1 MTADATQKKR
11 RSSRKNTITVRWLIS
26 NLGVVFLVLL
36 IVELSVIYT
45 LQHYYYNSAEQYL
58 TTKISSVTTVL
69 TRYSQD
75 TGSNFSADLRST
87 FENFSGC
94 MAEIFT
100 LTAMTR
106 SPFCLPVHVP
116 VSDSIAVS

>member
-1 MTADATQKKR
+1 MDISGMTQMTADATQKKR

-75 TGSNFSADLRST
+75 TGSNFSKY
-87 FENFSGC
+87 
-94 MAEIFT
+94 
-100 LTAMTR
+100 
-106 SPFCLPVHVP
+106 V
-116 VSDSIAVS
+116 

>member
-1 MTADATQKKR
+1 MTQMTADATQKKR

-87 FENFSGC
+87 FENFSDKERMELAHTDGNQ
-94 MAEIFT
+94 FQGQ
-100 LTAMTR
+100 
-106 SPFCLPVHVP
+106 
-116 VSDSIAVS
+116 SDADNLWLCS

>member
-87 FENFSGC
+87 FP
-94 MAEIFT
+94 
-100 LTAMTR
+100 TR
-106 SPFCLPVHVP
+106 N
-116 VSDSIAVS
+116 AWN